1 MCGKVGFSESAEM
14 SSAENECGIVGC
26 GKVECGKKSAEKSG
40 AQTSL
45 HAQMFN
51 FRNGIL
57 DFVNVIHYSLW
68 GKMPKSK

>member
-1 MCGKVGFSESAEM
+1 MCEKVGFSESAEM

-45 HAQMFN
+45 HASNN
-51 FRNGIL
+51 FFIIFLFKFWN
-57 DFVNVIHYSLW
+57 
-68 GKMPKSK
+68 P